1 MMTSLT
7 TQTSAGPA
15 LEQLERLDAQVD
27 RVFLARQHPITG
39 LMPAST
45 ANTVHGNYGD
55 AWVRDNVY
63 TVQAIWGLAL
73 AWRRQGQRPAR
84 VYALEQSV
92 LALMRGL
99 MRSMMAQAAKVERF
113 KASQELLDALHAKY
127 DTETGQPVVADNA
140 WGHLQLDATSLF
152 VLQLAQLT
160 RSGLVVVANAAQ
172 AAFVQNLIYYLCR
185 AYRVADYGIWERGDK
200 GNNGAP
206 ERNASSIGLVKAAL
220 EASSGLDPFGPHGD
234 GRHTLWVPPDAVLRL
249 RRALEALLPRES
261 ASKEVDSGCLAVIG
275 YPSWGVEG
283 EELRAR
289 TQASIHRE
297 LGGRYGYSRFRRD
310 GHQTVVE
317 DSTRLHYEPEE
328 LACFEGIECQ
338 WPLFLAFELV
348 TACMEERW
356 QQAEDLDQRLQQ
368 LAVQRGEDWL
378 LPELYRV
385 PASAVAAERQAPG
398 SQPRE
403 PNDNVPLLWSQS
415 LWLLGQ
421 LLIGRWITPQEL
433 DPCGRRLPRRPGCQR
448 VRLALVP
455 GDAAVAVGLSGEGL
469 PIVTPGDGDV
479 GIESSH
485 RLAQALALLG
495 RCESLGLSGP
505 PEGATATLA
514 VARLY
519 RCGEQLTAFLPPV
532 LEESTF
538 YLADDPEQLAD
549 ALLGEL
555 RLLQRHWLADGEPLL
570 LVPIAA
576 APFARRREQV
586 LELARTLASG
596 SFGGV
601 EVQLG
606 TLADHISAAACEA
619 VALPALPP
627 AVPLPAVPLQLAQAS
642 GHRSLTVDR
651 EQELE
656 STTPLDLA
664 AQLWGSTSLREQAE
678 LLEQLQLRLGASAQL
693 QAPDQALPVPV
704 TQMVEA
710 VYRRSLEAGDWEPV
724 RRCAGLLGLVH
735 PHLEDALDD
744 LLARNRQLVV
754 GRNYTSRSRISEPL
768 DSAAI
773 AQRMRQFS
781 GEDSRETILQQEL
794 LLALEGLARQRPAL
808 LQGTLTF
815 QLGQLLLLLTSE
827 LATERKLG
835 SAEAFEALCALP
847 PHGIFRRVGVVLADL
862 TRARA
867 ALQRCEQLHLR
878 GKALWQA
885 PAPVAEKPTGG
896 CWLQHRV
903 RRGALQWVPR
913 NFYPGVW
920 GLLQHCRGLLIGDKL
935 ERRNRLDSAL
945 LAEKTPDEQN
955 FAVLV
960 EHLLSK
966 IEAPEYRQLSIE
978 ALLSLMAFFE
988 ANPDVCFD
996 DHIAL
1001 DVVIGH
1007 AVRLG
1012 WLEQD
1017 PSHRLSDYGSHK
1029 AAAWDGFYRA
1039 SPTRCRE
1046 LCVGALHQLVDSAIA
1061 A

>member
-1 MMTSLT
+1 M
-7 TQTSAGPA
+7 
-15 LEQLERLDAQVD
+15 
-27 RVFLARQHPITG
+27 
-39 LMPAST
+39 
-45 ANTVHGNYGD
+45 
-55 AWVRDNVY
+55 
-63 TVQAIWGLAL
+63 
-73 AWRRQGQRPAR
+73 
-84 VYALEQSV
+84 
-92 LALMRGL
+92 
-99 MRSMMAQAAKVERF
+99 
-113 KASQELLDALHAKY
+113 
-127 DTETGQPVVADNA
+127 
-140 WGHLQLDATSLF
+140 
-152 VLQLAQLT
+152 
-160 RSGLVVVANAAQ
+160 
-172 AAFVQNLIYYLCR
+172 
-185 AYRVADYGIWERGDK
+185 
-200 GNNGAP
+200 
-206 ERNASSIGLVKAAL
+206 
-220 EASSGLDPFGPHGD
+220 
-234 GRHTLWVPPDAVLRL
+234 
-249 RRALEALLPRES
+249 
-261 ASKEVDSGCLAVIG
+261 
-275 YPSWGVEG
+275 
-283 EELRAR
+283 
-289 TQASIHRE
+289 
-297 LGGRYGYSRFRRD
+297 
-310 GHQTVVE
+310 
-317 DSTRLHYEPEE
+317 
-328 LACFEGIECQ
+328 
-338 WPLFLAFELV
+338 
-348 TACMEERW
+348 
-356 QQAEDLDQRLQQ
+356 
-368 LAVQRGEDWL
+368 
-378 LPELYRV
+378 
-385 PASAVAAERQAPG
+385 
-398 SQPRE
+398 
-403 PNDNVPLLWSQS
+403 
-415 LWLLGQ
+415 
-421 LLIGRWITPQEL
+421 
-433 DPCGRRLPRRPGCQR
+433 
-448 VRLALVP
+448 
-455 GDAAVAVGLSGEGL
+455 
-469 PIVTPGDGDV
+469 
-479 GIESSH
+479 
-485 RLAQALALLG
+485 
-495 RCESLGLSGP
+495 
-505 PEGATATLA
+505 
-514 VARLY
+514 
-519 RCGEQLTAFLPPV
+519 

-586 LELARTLASG
+586 LELARSLASG
-596 SFGGV
+596 SLGGV

-606 TLADHISAAACEA
+606 TLVDHRAAAACEP
-619 VALPALPP
+619 VVLPALPP
-627 AVPLPAVPLQLAQAS
+627 AVPLPAIPLQLAQAS
-642 GHRSLTVDR
+642 GYRSLTVDR
-651 EQELE
+651 EQELELE

-678 LLEQLQLRLGASAQL
+678 LLEQLQLRLGAAAQL

-704 TQMVEA
+704 AQMVEA

-827 LATERKLG
+827 LAAERKLG

-847 PHGIFRRVGVVLADL
+847 PHGIFRRLGVVLADL

-878 GKALWQA
+878 GQALWQA

-1046 LCVGALHQLVDSAIA
+1046 LCVEALHQLVDSEIA

>member
-1 MMTSLT
+1 M
-7 TQTSAGPA
+7 
-15 LEQLERLDAQVD
+15 
-27 RVFLARQHPITG
+27 
-39 LMPAST
+39 
-45 ANTVHGNYGD
+45 
-55 AWVRDNVY
+55 
-63 TVQAIWGLAL
+63 
-73 AWRRQGQRPAR
+73 
-84 VYALEQSV
+84 YALEQSV

-127 DTETGQPVVADNA
+127 DTATGQPVVADNA

-220 EASSGLDPFGPHGD
+220 EASAGLDPFGPHGD
-234 GRHTLWVPPDAVLRL
+234 GRHILWVPPDAVLRL

-283 EELRAR
+283 DELRAR
-289 TQASIHRE
+289 TQAAIHRE

-348 TACMEERW
+348 SACMEERW
-356 QQAEDLDQRLQQ
+356 QQAEDLDQQLQQ
-368 LAVQRGEDWL
+368 LAVQRGEDAL

-385 PASAVAAERQAPG
+385 PAEAVEAERQSPG
-398 SQPRE
+398 SQRRE
-403 PNDNVPLLWSQS
+403 ANDNVPLLWSQS

-421 LLIGRWITPQEL
+421 LLLARWITPEDL

-455 GDAAVAVGLSGEGL
+455 GDAAVAAGLSREGL

-479 GIESSH
+479 AIESSH
-485 RLAQALALLG
+485 RLAQALAPLG

-505 PEGATATLA
+505 PEGTTATLA

-576 APFARRREQV
+576 APLRAAVSRCWSWPAAWPRDRWGCGGAVGHPGRSQGGGR
-586 LELARTLASG
+586 LRT
-596 SFGGV
+596 GGV
-601 EVQLG
+601 AGPAASCAIAGDPTAIGPGQRLPLAHGRPGAG
-606 TLADHISAAACEA
+606 TGAGIHHL
-619 VALPALPP
+619 
-627 AVPLPAVPLQLAQAS
+627 
-642 GHRSLTVDR
+642 
-651 EQELE
+651 
-656 STTPLDLA
+656 LDLA

-678 LLEQLQLRLGASAQL
+678 LLEQLQLRLGAAAQL

-704 TQMVEA
+704 AQMVEA

-827 LATERKLG
+827 LASERKLG

-847 PHGIFRRVGVVLADL
+847 PHGIFRRLGVVLADL

-878 GKALWQA
+878 GQALWQA
-885 PAPVAEKPTGG
+885 PRRWPRNPPVAAGCSTGCAAERCRCRAIFIPVCGG
-896 CWLQHRV
+896 C
-903 RRGALQWVPR
+903 
-913 NFYPGVW
+913 
-920 GLLQHCRGLLIGDKL
+920 C
-935 ERRNRLDSAL
+935 S
-945 LAEKTPDEQN
+945 T
-955 FAVLV
+955 
-960 EHLLSK
+960 
-966 IEAPEYRQLSIE
+966 
-978 ALLSLMAFFE
+978 
-988 ANPDVCFD
+988 
-996 DHIAL
+996 
-1001 DVVIGH
+1001 
-1007 AVRLG
+1007 
-1012 WLEQD
+1012 
-1017 PSHRLSDYGSHK
+1017 
-1029 AAAWDGFYRA
+1029 AAG
-1039 SPTRCRE
+1039 C
-1046 LCVGALHQLVDSAIA
+1046 
-1061 A
+1061 